1 MKYREGIQSERARDK
16 SFEEILGELN
26 TRQLEVINVLLEC
39 KEASNEEIAE
49 ALKIFPHQVT
59 PRVLELRK
67 KGIVVFSKYG
77 KSETSG
83 KTVSI
88 WQLNKDATQI
98 QIQYAD
104 K

>member
-1 MKYREGIQSERARDK
+1 MKHREGVQSELARDK

-26 TRQLEVINVLLEC
+26 TRQLEVINVLLER
-39 KEASNEEIAE
+39 KEACNEQIAE
-49 ALKIFPHQVT
+49 ALHVFPHQVT

-77 KSETSG
+77 KSDTSG

-88 WQLNKDATQI
+88 WMLNKAATQI
-98 QIQYAD
+98 QIQY
-104 K
+104 